1 MSDHTTLKA
10 RYPEVF
16 ATVEEAVD
24 TIRKGGMVIVV
35 DDEDREN
42 EGDLIMAAEKVT
54 PEAINFMAVH
64 GRGLICLSLTEDR
77 FKYLRLEIPV
87 EKSHPDDTNFGITVD
102 AAHGITTG
110 SSAHDRARTIRI
122 AVDPHAR
129 PEDLIRPGHVFT
141 LRAMPG
147 GVLDRPGHTEASVDL
162 ARLAGLYP
170 AGVLCEVLN
179 EDGSMARLPD
189 LIRFA
194 QKHGLKILTIKDL
207 VEYRLRNEGLV
218 VREAEAHLPT
228 RFGDFR
234 VVAYEDRYSRT
245 VHLALLKGD
254 PSGDEPVLVRIHSEC
269 VTGDLLG
276 SLRCDCGDQME
287 DALRAIEAERRG
299 VFIYLRQE
307 GRGIGLLDKIRAYRL
322 QDNGL
327 DTVEANEAL
336 GHPPDARDYVAA
348 YQILRDLG
356 VKQVRLLTNNPHK
369 VQRLQELGVE
379 VVERVPMPVRV
390 REENL
395 RYLLAKR
402 DKLGHLL
409 DGVEQALQKE
419 RAPE

>member
-1 MSDHTTLKA
+1 MSEHRTLKA
-10 RYPEVF
+10 QHPEVF
-16 ATVEEAVD
+16 TTVEEALD

-87 EKSHPDDTNFGITVD
+87 EKSHPDDTNFGLTVD

-129 PEDLIRPGHVFT
+129 PEDLNRPGHVFT

-194 QKHGLKILTIKDL
+194 KKHGLKILTIKDL

-218 VREAEAHLPT
+218 VREAEASLPT
-228 RFGDFR
+228 RYGLFR
-234 VVAYEDRYSRT
+234 VIAYEDRFSRA
-245 VHLALLKGD
+245 VHLALVKGD
-254 PSGDEPVLVRIHSEC
+254 VGGEEPVLVRIHSEC

-287 DALRAIEAERRG
+287 DALRTINEVGRG
-299 VFIYLRQE
+299 VFLYLRQE

-348 YQILRDLG
+348 FHMLRDLG
-356 VKQVRLLTNNPHK
+356 VQKVRLMTNNPHK
-369 VQRLQELGVE
+369 VARLQELGVE
-379 VVERVPMPVRV
+379 VVERVPLPVRV
-390 REENL
+390 REENF

-409 DGVEQALQKE
+409 DGLEEALHRE
-419 RAPE
+419 TAE

>member
-1 MSDHTTLKA
+1 MNQETLKA
-10 RYPEVF
+10 QHPDVF
-16 ATVEEAVD
+16 TTVEEALD

-64 GRGLICLSLTEDR
+64 GRGLICLSLPEDR
-77 FKYLRLEIPV
+77 FRYLRLEIPV
-87 EKSHPDDTNFGITVD
+87 EKNHPEDTNFGLTVD

-129 PEDLIRPGHVFT
+129 PEDLNRPGHVFT
-141 LRAMPG
+141 LRALPG
-147 GVLDRPGHTEASVDL
+147 GVLQRPGHTEASVDL

-189 LIRFA
+189 LITFA
-194 QKHGLKILTIKDL
+194 RKHGLKILTIKDL
-207 VEYRLRNEGLV
+207 IEYRLRNEGLV
-218 VREAEAHLPT
+218 VRQAEAHLPT
-228 RFGDFR
+228 RYGTFR
-234 VVAYEDRYSRT
+234 VIAYEDRYVQG
-245 VHLALLKGD
+245 VHLALVKGEVSTPD
-254 PSGDEPVLVRIHSEC
+254 PVLVRVHSEC

-287 DALRAIEAERRG
+287 DALRRIEEEGRG
-299 VFIYLRQE
+299 VFVYLRQE

-322 QDNGL
+322 QDEGL
-327 DTVEANEAL
+327 DTVEANHAL
-336 GHPPDARDYVAA
+336 GYPADTRDYVAA
-348 YQILRDLG
+348 YHILRDLG
-356 VKQVRLLTNNPHK
+356 VQRVRLLTNNPHK
-369 VQRLQELGVE
+369 VSRLQELGVE
-379 VVERVPMPVRV
+379 VVERLPLPPRV
-390 REENL
+390 REENY

-402 DKLGHLL
+402 DKLGHFL
-409 DGVEQALQKE
+409 DGLEVTKG
-419 RAPE
+419 R